1 MRSIQN
7 WKISDTDAVAF
18 TGTGIPDVIQV
29 INDTKFVTLTDTKQL
44 LRDEGSTSKRADA
57 DAGNCITVPAG
68 TVLYGNF
75 TAIDLHS
82 GYVIAH
88 RTRDE

>member
-18 TGTGIPDVIQV
+18 TGAGIPDVIQV
-29 INDTKFVTLTDTKQL
+29 INDTKFYTLTDTKEL
-44 LRDEGSTSKRADA
+44 LVDEGASAKIASSTV
-57 DAGNCITVPAG
+57 GECVTVPSG
-68 TVLYGNF
+68 MVLYGNF
-75 TAIDLHS
+75 TAIKLHS
-82 GYVIAH
+82 GYIIAH

>member
-18 TGTGIPDVIQV
+18 TGTGIPDTIQV
-29 INDTKFVTLTDTKQL
+29 INDTKFVTLTDTKEL
-44 LRDEGSTSKRADA
+44 LRDEGATSKIADA
-57 DAGNCITVPAG
+57 TSTNCITVPAG

-88 RTRDE
+88 RTIGD